1 MEEMAASSSRARVA
15 LAFSF
20 SAARL
25 SAGAA
30 FSVAFGGID
39 LSCELGLVITGR
51 VGLVN
56 GPFKVFGLEATA
68 SLGPDSAGRAGI
80 SARAV
85 EAGLDNVS
93 IFKLFIMPS
102 VITTGVGHL
111 RGYPP
116 PLFIFLFCQF

>member
-56 GPFKVFGLEATA
+56 GPFKVFGLEGLEATA
-68 SLGPDSAGRAGI
+68 SLGPDSPGRAGI

-111 RGYPP
+111 RG
-116 PLFIFLFCQF
+116 